1 MIGLEENMRHWQF
14 EYSFAKEGGAIGDIT
29 LRGPAIPPNALI
41 IGGIIDVENA
51 VTAGGAATIALRIE
65 GAADLLAAAAIAGF
79 TANAQL
85 ATVPVFTAAT
95 TKRVTATA
103 KKVVATVAAFQ
114 LTAGKFTVNLFGIV
128 PR

>member
-1 MIGLEENMRHWQF
+1 M
-14 EYSFAKEGGAIGDIT
+14 GDIT
-29 LRGPAIPPNALI
+29 LRGPAIPSNALI
-41 IGGIIDVENA
+41 MGGIIDVENA
-51 VTAGGAATIALRIE
+51 VISGGAATIALRIE
-65 GAADLLAAAAIAGF
+65 GANDIYAAAVVTGF
-79 TANAQL
+79 TANTQL

-103 KKVVATVAAFQ
+103 KKVVASVAVAA